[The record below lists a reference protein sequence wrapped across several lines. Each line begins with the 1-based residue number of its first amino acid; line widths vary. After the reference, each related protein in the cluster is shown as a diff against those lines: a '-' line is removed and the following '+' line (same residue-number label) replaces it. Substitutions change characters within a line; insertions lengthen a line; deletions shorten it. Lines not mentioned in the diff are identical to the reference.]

1 MYLIKA
7 YLKLQEI
14 FLPKS
19 SRKNVFTV
27 TEDKVLLTAIEDE
40 REWLDSFKSENDCW
54 SSFHAN
60 KSRRIVKQN
69 DILPLIRETVHTLD
83 TQYHCMKIICDTI
96 EVINDGQTPTDVCD
110 QPVYALTKQIQ
121 WIFLHLFQNYFY
133 LFGGLHVEKSL
144 LVIHGQFIKGSGL
157 AEVLGKSNLSVIG
170 LENTLL
176 NANDIKRARYAVQV
190 AACAIY
196 EKLREA
202 HVDSKSELDIW
213 KWLEEKCE
221 NVMCL
226 YWRTILELQINIL
239 IYVRSLR
246 ESNFMLHIASL
257 RSLMKWYFSL
267 DHIHYSRWLTVHLFD
282 LLQLKYNFPDI
293 FHNFNNGQFTFQKP
307 SSQFSN
313 MALDQ
318 VHEQNNT

>member
-1 MYLIKA
+1 MSLLQFPTEEHMGTIVDYKYIKSTETSLKVMKLPDA
-7 YLKLQEI
+7 YGVEQNLNI
-14 FLPKS
+14 S
-19 SRKNVFTV
+19 SPRDIYVPLSSVNMIDI
-27 TEDKVLLTAIEDE
+27 EDKVLLTAIEDE

-60 KSRRIVKQN
+60 KSRSIVKQN
-69 DILPLIRETVHTLD
+69 DISSIMPLIREKVHTLD

-96 EVINDGQTPTDVCD
+96 EVINDGQTPIDVCD
-110 QPVYALTKQIQ
+110 QPVYDLTKQIQ
-121 WIFLHLFQNYFY
+121 WIFPHLFQNYFS

-144 LVIHGQFIKGSGL
+144 LVIHGQFIKGSCL

-221 NVMCL
+221 NVVSL
-226 YWRTILELQINIL
+226 LENH
-239 IYVRSLR
+239 S
-246 ESNFMLHIASL
+246 
-257 RSLMKWYFSL
+257 
-267 DHIHYSRWLTVHLFD
+267 
-282 LLQLKYNFPDI
+282 
-293 FHNFNNGQFTFQKP
+293 
-307 SSQFSN
+307 
-313 MALDQ
+313 
-318 VHEQNNT
+318 